1 MNEIFSMRLS
11 VLVTKDC
18 VDYFESFFVM
28 ASLSLKFNFFITIVF
43 LFVYA
48 CPFYSGFKLFS
59 IVGFPVFKYAICF
72 AQYLGTEIIT

>member
-1 MNEIFSMRLS
+1 MRLS

-43 LFVYA
+43 CLFMLARFIPGLNY
-48 CPFYSGFKLFS
+48 
-59 IVGFPVFKYAICF
+59 FP
-72 AQYLGTEIIT
+72 

>member
-1 MNEIFSMRLS
+1 MRLS

-28 ASLSLKFNFFITIVF
+28 ASLSLKFNFFIMNCF

-48 CPFYSGFKLFS
+48 FPFYSGFKLFS

>member
-18 VDYFESFFVM
+18 VDYFQSFFVM

-43 LFVYA
+43 CLFMLVRFIPGLNY
-48 CPFYSGFKLFS
+48 
-59 IVGFPVFKYAICF
+59 FP
-72 AQYLGTEIIT
+72 